1 MIFFPREK
9 RGIFLRG
16 ENMAKKIAAVAWTA
30 AEVLCAV
37 CLVWV
42 NLVLTNVGNIAGT
55 LLFGGLF
62 CAVFFRKKLLA
73 AIRRLWKR
81 SLGKAALT
89 ASAAVLLFL
98 AGLCVFFGVN
108 MAHYA
113 DNSRPVGRT
122 DCVLVL
128 GCRVVGETPS
138 RMLTDRLEVALDLLN
153 SEPQA
158 VCVVSGGKGR
168 DEQLSEAE
176 AMRRYLLDRGISEER
191 IVMEDR
197 AASTA
202 ENFRYSAEILRGL
215 GIESNITVVTS
226 DFHQYRAHICA
237 EREGLSVSH
246 RSARTELRAL
256 LNNVMREICLLAA
269 VSFGC

>member
-1 MIFFPREK
+1 
-9 RGIFLRG
+9 
-16 ENMAKKIAAVAWTA
+16 MAKKMTAIAWTA

-42 NLVLTNVGNIAGT
+42 NLALTNIGNIVGT

-62 CAVFFRKKLLA
+62 CAALFRKRLGA
-73 AIRRLWKR
+73 AIKR
-81 SLGKAALT
+81 FWGQFPGKAALT
-89 ASAAVLLFL
+89 ALAALVLFL
-98 AGLCVFFGVN
+98 AGLSVFFGVN

-113 DNSRPVGRT
+113 DNAVDPAERT

-138 RMLTDRLEVALDLLN
+138 RMLTERLDAALDILN
-153 SEPQA
+153 AEPQA
-158 VCVVSGGKGR
+158 VCVVSGGKGS

-176 AMRRYLLDRGISEER
+176 AMRRYLIDRGISEER
-191 IVMEDR
+191 IITEDK
-197 AASTA
+197 AVSTA
-202 ENFRYSAEILRGL
+202 ENFRYSAEVLRGL

-226 DFHQYRAHICA
+226 DFHQYRAHIYA

-246 RSARTELRAL
+246 RSARTGLWAL
-256 LNNVMREICLLAA
+256 PNYVIREICLLAA
-269 VSFGC
+269 VSVGC